1 MRFDNSL
8 PCDIPQ
14 MDLLSVPNTQSV
26 VESGSWFLIPAEADF
41 QTGSVIFKIQGD
53 DCYIDLP
60 ETELLLTLSI
70 RKIDN
75 ADDTKSTQIGG
86 ADRIGPV
93 NDFISAIFSQI
104 QVSINDVE
112 VENSNESY
120 PYRAYFENLLSYDKG
135 SKTTFLQNGLF
146 YKDEAG
152 KMQAFDDEDKADND
166 PAKIKSKNP
175 GYSQRRKIFI
185 DGKSVELK
193 GKLHSNIF
201 NINRYM
207 LSKTN
212 IRVTLTRS
220 RNNFCLMGSDKLG
233 TYMVHISK
241 AQLRVRKIKVNPEI
255 ALQHATGLENK
266 NAMYPMKHVI
276 TKAISI
282 NEKSKDI
289 IITNIHN
296 GMLPNKVYV
305 GFVKTSA
312 YTGSVTTNPYN
323 FEHFTVN
330 EMLMKANGFN
340 VPYNEP
346 LVFDYA
352 KGNYTQAYN
361 TLYQGICEFPNDISM
376 ADYPRGYTIYAF
388 NFSPDLCNHSHFH
401 EVKTGSLSLSVKF
414 AVETPVSIHA
424 IFYLEFDNILQI
436 SKARIPIINAI

>member
-146 YKDEAG
+146 YKDE
-152 KMQAFDDEDKADND
+152 KKC
-166 PAKIKSKNP
+166 
-175 GYSQRRKIFI
+175 
-185 DGKSVELK
+185 
-193 GKLHSNIF
+193 KLSMI
-201 NINRYM
+201 
-207 LSKTN
+207 KTN
-212 IRVTLTRS
+212 RI
-220 RNNFCLMGSDKLG
+220 MIQAKL
-233 TYMVHISK
+233 K
-241 AQLRVRKIKVNPEI
+241 
-255 ALQHATGLENK
+255 
-266 NAMYPMKHVI
+266 
-276 TKAISI
+276 
-282 NEKSKDI
+282 
-289 IITNIHN
+289 
-296 GMLPNKVYV
+296 
-305 GFVKTSA
+305 VKTQ
-312 YTGSVTTNPYN
+312 
-323 FEHFTVN
+323 
-330 EMLMKANGFN
+330 
-340 VPYNEP
+340 
-346 LVFDYA
+346 D
-352 KGNYTQAYN
+352 
-361 TLYQGICEFPNDISM
+361 TLKEEKYLLTEN
-376 ADYPRGYTIYAF
+376 
-388 NFSPDLCNHSHFH
+388 
-401 EVKTGSLSLSVKF
+401 LS
-414 AVETPVSIHA
+414 
-424 IFYLEFDNILQI
+424 N
-436 SKARIPIINAI
+436 